1 MAREPFTS
9 IRYPFAI
16 DAGLGRLAEEPDYPA
31 HVEQLMRQVL
41 LTNPGERI
49 DRPDF
54 GCGIRRMVFAPNSD
68 VSANLLQASV
78 FQALDRWLGTVIK
91 VDDVK
96 ATVID
101 ERLEVRITYVLLARQ
116 QRRYLNVE
124 VTI

>member
-1 MAREPFTS
+1 S

-68 VSANLLQASV
+68 VRANLLQASV